1 MNYINL
7 LQMPNTT
14 PTLETQPS
22 GATVLL
28 SSEDREKLLQ
38 KFNMTGWDY
47 LQEETLESLFRNQ
60 ARRHPDNIAIVYQ
73 HQTMTYKELDE
84 RSNQLANALL
94 DKGIKEGK
102 YVPVWLDR
110 SLEWAVAVL
119 GIIKTGA
126 AYVPIDPAYP
136 VKRVEYI
143 LSDTSAEFII
153 TNHSLGEQLTKS
165 GKTKIFELEQM
176 SSLDSWS
183 SNDPA
188 LKVNQNALAY
198 TIYTSGST
206 GKPKGV
212 MITHHTIQHLVTWHN
227 HHFHVDHTSHLS
239 LVAGLAFDISVWEF
253 WSALTS
259 GGTIFIAD
267 NEERT
272 NVSALVDYYRKNRIT
287 HGFVPSVLAPAV
299 VDSTRNY
306 NDLTLKYL
314 FTGGEKLKPVL
325 TTELSYELIDYY
337 GPTECTVYATFKKV
351 KDVNGQY
358 VSSIGKPIANAK
370 AYILN
375 ENLEVLPVGAVG
387 ELFIGGNIL
396 AKGYLKNEELT
407 ATKFIANP
415 FKENEKLYRTGDLAR
430 WLPDGDIEFLG
441 RMDNQVK
448 IRGFRIELGE
458 IERSL
463 TQDKNIREALV
474 ITKDTVNGNK
484 YLVAFVV
491 STPGAEKDGTSV
503 RNQLKEELPG
513 YMIPAQIIFI
523 DKIPLT
529 ANGKTDTRSLRE
541 LADKEARDLI
551 SLEPPTNETER
562 IIADIWSSELERPV
576 INITDN
582 FFDIGGNS
590 LLVAVVA
597 VALQRKLDMKV
608 YLRDIYQYPVLQDL
622 SEVLI
627 NRAKAF
633 REAAPVED
641 VEPYVELQ
649 QDVYLAPGT
658 VFAGGFDPKQME
670 NPAVIFLTGVTG
682 FVGIHLLQELLDTTQ
697 ADIYCLVRAED
708 EFHAMEKIDRCFKQY
723 HIPQKHEQKS
733 RIIPVIG
740 DLALPALGLSD
751 DKFKMLAT
759 KADLIYHS
767 GSSVNFIEPYSYMKA
782 PNVEGLREIIKLAGA
797 ERTKCLA
804 LLSTISVYSW
814 GHIFTG
820 KKVMLESDDI
830 EQNILSVSKD
840 IGYVRSKY
848 VMEAVADLA
857 AKEGLPLIT
866 YRLGYAM
873 CHSETGASA
882 PYQWWSGLVKN
893 CVEFQS
899 YPALT
904 ELREGLITVDYMT
917 KAMAHITK
925 NKDAIGKKFN
935 LIASP
940 ETNLTLEDFFGLMKK
955 YYAFPLKGLPYKEWR
970 KQWED
975 DSKNRLYPLTSL
987 FKDNMHEGLSTVELY
1002 QNTYVWDCSN
1012 VTRFLE
1018 GSGIKEPVFD
1028 KTILDSYLQY
1038 LGIPVTE

>member
-1 MNYINL
+1 MSNPI
-7 LQMPNTT
+7 PS
-14 PTLETQPS
+14 LEAQS
-22 GATVLL
+22 LGAAVLL
-28 SSEDREKLLQ
+28 SSEDREKLLYH
-38 KFNMTGWDY
+38 FNETSWNY
-47 LQEETLESLFRNQ
+47 QHEETLASLFRKK
-60 ARRHPDNIAIVYQ
+60 ADLHPDNIAIAYQ
-73 HQTMTYKELDE
+73 GQQMTYKELDQ
-84 RSNQLANALL
+84 RSNQVANALMYK
-94 DKGIKEGK
+94 DIKAGM
-102 YVPVWLDR
+102 YVPVWMDR
-110 SLEWAVAVL
+110 SLEWVVAVL

-126 AYVPIDPAYP
+126 AYVPIDPSYP

-143 LSDTSAEFII
+143 LSDTSAKVII
-153 TNHSLGEQLTKS
+153 TNKHPLKYEGTEILDLSDPEELNGFSSSPLGVEIHQDT
-165 GKTKIFELEQM
+165 
-176 SSLDSWS
+176 
-183 SNDPA
+183 
-188 LKVNQNALAY
+188 LAY

-212 MITHHTIQHLVTWHN
+212 MVTHRAIQHLVTWHN
-227 HHFHVDHTSHLS
+227 HSFHVDHTSKVS
-239 LVAGLAFDISVWEF
+239 LVAGLAFDISVWET
-253 WSALTS
+253 WSALIS
-259 GGTIFIAD
+259 GATLFIAE

-272 NVSALVDYYRKNRIT
+272 DVAALVDYYRNNHIT
-287 HGFVPSVLAPAV
+287 HGFVPTVLAPAV
-299 VDSTRNY
+299 VERTRNF
-306 NDLTLKYL
+306 NDLALKYL
-314 FTGGEKLKPVL
+314 FTGGEKLKPVQ

-337 GPTECTVYATFKKV
+337 GPTECTVYATFRKV
-351 KDVNGQY
+351 KDVDGKY

-375 ENLEVLPVGAVG
+375 ENMELLPVGAVG
-387 ELFIGGNIL
+387 ELYIGGDIL
-396 AKGYLKNEELT
+396 AKGYLNNQELT
-407 ATKFIANP
+407 ASKFMDDP
-415 FKENEKLYRTGDLAR
+415 FHETRRIYRTGDLAK
-430 WLPDGDIEFLG
+430 WLPNGDIEFLG

-448 IRGFRIELGE
+448 IRGFRVELGE
-458 IERSL
+458 IERTL
-463 TQDKNIREALV
+463 VQQEGVQEAVV
-474 ITKDTVNGNK
+474 ITKDTAGNSK
-484 YLVAFVV
+484 YLIAFIVMKPKSGKN
-491 STPGAEKDGTSV
+491 STSI
-503 RNQLKEELPG
+503 RSSLKEELPG
-513 YMIPAQIIFI
+513 YMIPAQIVFI

-529 ANGKTDTRSLRE
+529 ANGKTDTQTLKD
-541 LADKEARDLI
+541 LAEKEAKELI
-551 SLEPPTNETER
+551 SFEPPTNETER
-562 IIADIWSSELERPV
+562 IIADLWSSELERPV

-597 VALQRKLDMKV
+597 VALQKRLDVKV
-608 YLRDIYQYPVLQDL
+608 YLRDIYQYPILQQL
-622 SEVLI
+622 SEMLMKGSKES
-627 NRAKAF
+627 RAAI
-633 REAAPVED
+633 PIED

-658 VFAGGFDPKQME
+658 VFAGGFDPGQLE
-670 NPAVIFLTGVTG
+670 NPSAIFLTGVTG
-682 FVGIHLLQELLDTTQ
+682 FVGIHLLQELLDTTS
-697 ADIYCLVRAED
+697 ADIYCLVRAQD
-708 EFHAMEKIDRCFKQY
+708 EFQAMEKIDCCFKQY
-723 HIPQKHEQKS
+723 HIPQKEEQKA
-733 RIIPVIG
+733 RVIPVIG
-740 DLALPALGLSD
+740 DLALPSLGLSEE
-751 DKFKMLAT
+751 KFKMLAM

-820 KKVMLESDDI
+820 KTVMLESDDI
-830 EQNILSVSKD
+830 EQNLMSVSKD
-840 IGYVRSKY
+840 IGYVRSKW

-899 YPALT
+899 YPALM

-917 KAMAHITK
+917 KAMGHITR
-925 NKDAIGKKFN
+925 NKEAIGKKFN

-940 ETNLTLEDFFGLMKK
+940 ETNLTLEDFFGLMKD
-955 YYAFPLKGLPYKEWR
+955 YYPLTLQSLPYKEWR

-1012 VTRFLE
+1012 VIQFLE

-1028 KTILDSYLQY
+1028 KDMLDGYLKY
-1038 LGIPVTE
+1038 LGISVS

>member
-1 MNYINL
+1 MS
-7 LQMPNTT
+7 NTT
-14 PTLETQPS
+14 PTLDSQS
-22 GATVLL
+22 LGAAVLL
-28 SSEDREKLLQ
+28 SSEEREKLLHG
-38 KFNMTGWDY
+38 FNKTGWDY
-47 LQEETLESLFRNQ
+47 HHEETLVSLFKKNVSLYPENTAVVFKEQ
-60 ARRHPDNIAIVYQ
+60 GI
-73 HQTMTYKELDE
+73 TYRELDKK
-84 RSNQLANALL
+84 SNQLANALL
-94 DKGIKEGK
+94 ERGIKKGK
-102 YVPVWLDR
+102 YVPIWLDR

-119 GIIKTGA
+119 GILKTGA

-143 LSDTSAEFII
+143 LTDTAAEAIV
-153 TNHSLGEQLTKS
+153 TNHLLGELLSPNEKAKIVDLETMKNLDHFSSQLPDI
-165 GKTKIFELEQM
+165 KIPQE
-176 SSLDSWS
+176 
-183 SNDPA
+183 A
-188 LKVNQNALAY
+188 IAY

-212 MITHHTIQHLVTWHN
+212 MVSHQAIQHLVTWHN
-227 HHFHVDHTSHLS
+227 HHFHVDHTSRLTV
-239 LVAGLAFDISVWEF
+239 VAGIAFDISVWET

-259 GGTIFIAD
+259 GATLFIAED
-267 NEERT
+267 EERT
-272 NVSALVDYYRKNRIT
+272 QASALVDYYRKNRIT
-287 HGFVPSVLAPAV
+287 HGFAPTVLAPAV
-299 VDSTRNY
+299 VEYSRNY
-306 NDLTLKYL
+306 NDLKLKYL

-337 GPTECTVYATFKKV
+337 GPTECTVFATFKKV
-351 KDVNGQY
+351 KDVNGKY
-358 VSSIGKPIANAK
+358 VSSIGKPIANAT
-370 AYILN
+370 AYILG
-375 ENLEVLPVGAVG
+375 EQMELLPVGAVG
-387 ELFIGGNIL
+387 ELYIGGSVL
-396 AKGYLKNEELT
+396 AKGYLNNEELT
-407 ATKFIANP
+407 EAKFIVNP
-415 FKENEKLYRTGDLAR
+415 FKETEKLYRTGDLAR
-430 WLPDGDIEFLG
+430 WLPDGDIEFLS
-441 RMDNQVK
+441 RADNQVK
-448 IRGFRIELGE
+448 IRGFRVELGE
-458 IERSL
+458 IERTL
-463 TQDKNIREALV
+463 IHQEGIQEAIV
-474 ITKDTVNGNK
+474 ITKDTTGSNK
-484 YLVAFVV
+484 YLIAFVV
-491 STPGAEKDGTSV
+491 LEPGKEQDVTSL
-503 RNQLKEELPG
+503 RNLLKEELPG

-529 ANGKTDTRSLRE
+529 PNGKTDSQSLKD
-541 LADKEARDLI
+541 LADKEAKELV
-551 SLEPPTNETER
+551 SFEPPTNETER

-608 YLRDIYQYPVLQDL
+608 YLRDIYQYPVLQQL

-627 NRAKAF
+627 ARSKET
-633 REAAPVED
+633 REAIPVED
-641 VEPYVELQ
+641 MEPYVALQ
-649 QDVYLAPGT
+649 KDVYLAPGT
-658 VFAGGFDPKQME
+658 VFAGGFDPKQLE
-670 NPAVIFLTGVTG
+670 NPNVIFLTGATG
-682 FVGIHLLQELLDTTQ
+682 FVGIHLLQELLDTTS
-697 ADIYCLVRAED
+697 AEIYCLIRAQD
-708 EFHAMEKIDRCFKQY
+708 DFHAMEKIDRCFQQY
-723 HIPQKHEQKS
+723 HIPAKAEQRL

-740 DLALPALGLSD
+740 DLTLPSLGLSE
-751 DKFKMLAT
+751 KTFKMLAE
-759 KADLIYHS
+759 KVDLIYHS

-830 EQNILSVSKD
+830 EQNLMSVSKD
-840 IGYVRSKY
+840 IGYVRSKW

-873 CHSETGASA
+873 CHSKTGANA

-893 CVEFQS
+893 CVEFKS

-917 KAMAHITK
+917 QSMAHITK

-940 ETNLTLEDFFGLMKK
+940 ETNLTLEDFFSLMKK
-955 YYAFPLKGLPYKEWR
+955 YYPFTLESLPYKEWR
-970 KQWED
+970 KHWED

-1012 VTRFLE
+1012 VIQFLE

-1028 KTILDSYLQY
+1028 KTVLDAYLQY
-1038 LGIPVTE
+1038 LGLPVS

>member
-1 MNYINL
+1 
-7 LQMPNTT
+7 MPNTT

-358 VSSIGKPIANAK
+358 VPSIGKPIANAK

-396 AKGYLKNEELT
+396 AKGYLNNEELT
-407 ATKFIANP
+407 AAKFIANP

-491 STPGAEKDGTSV
+491 VKAGAEKDGTSV

-759 KADLIYHS
+759 EADLIYHS